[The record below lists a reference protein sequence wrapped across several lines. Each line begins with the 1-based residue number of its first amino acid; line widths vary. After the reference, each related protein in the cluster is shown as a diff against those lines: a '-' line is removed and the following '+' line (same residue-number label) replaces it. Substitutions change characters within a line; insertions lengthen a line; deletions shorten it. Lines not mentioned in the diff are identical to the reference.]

1 MVDWRAMRRTCAYRL
16 SRRSF
21 LEAFG
26 AFTASGPYLFTKAMP
41 AGPIVL
47 ENADLRYVIGAD
59 GRNLSFI
66 DKRAGRDYCGAGPQ
80 TSFLTLKKARE
91 TFAPS
96 ACTLAGNRIIASFK
110 SVDAEVACAIKDH
123 GRYFTIEVEAVRGQG
138 IEELR
143 LLNLRLTGWQQMG
156 QVANLVW
163 NDQFGIAV
171 MALNLQTNAGLGVEA
186 NTNLSEGSLDSRNP
200 GAELWASCYPKFG
213 LEGAKVALAACAA
226 SDFRGVLKRVVGEVG
241 FVQSDLG
248 GAWALDAAENRY
260 SYLFAYISEQNV
272 DEWIA
277 LAKSGGF
284 RTLLLSEIGP
294 YGHYYPHPK
303 DFPHGLDGVRG
314 VVDKIHSAGLRAGW
328 HMLSFIIQKNDPWAS
343 PAPNPGLAV
352 RSTLTLGGDI
362 SPETVF
368 VPTVESPEGLP
379 VHSGYWF
386 RGGMDIMVGGEILK
400 YEGLK
405 TSPPY
410 GLTGCARGSYG
421 TPAAAHKQGAAL
433 KNLQEV
439 FGTYLPAPDSKLLDE
454 METRLAEIIRACSFD
469 MIYFDG
475 LDGADAFAGP
485 EWSWHYGPAF
495 ALGVFQRAGRRL
507 QVEASAWYHH
517 DWHVTSRLGAW
528 DRPTRDPKRF
538 LDAHVAS
545 NMRLGDLLPAQLGWW
560 ALQRDHDW
568 LGFATTPDV
577 IEYFGAKCLG
587 NGESFSLEEVSPAQ
601 VQGNARWPELI
612 AIMGRYERARLG
624 GGVSEGIK
632 AKLRVSGKEFKLV
645 ETTSGATEFVP
656 VAYDD
661 HKVLGLDG
669 WSNVW
674 TVTNRLPVQQPH
686 FRIRALF
693 SAAPYEASGNIVV
706 ADFSAR
712 NEFQGSSAAHG
723 ISDCLSPSTERV
735 MTGGVSG
742 LFAAKSALTSR
753 RGGWAMVGKLFSPPV
768 DLSSHPALGV
778 WVFGD
783 GKGEILNLQLL
794 DIRGPGPAVGDHYV
808 MVDFKGWRYFELI
821 EPEAER
827 WSDYDWPYG
836 NLTALYREAVELDHV
851 AALNLYLNNLPPG
864 EDTACWLS
872 PVKSLEVRKARLE
885 NPRLT
890 VGGKTIEFPVAI
902 ESGSYIEFT
911 PPDEGALFDPNGLL
925 LQRFKSNGEVPTLES
940 GENHLEFSCD
950 RHAKGNPRVLVT
962 LISSG
967 SRIEA

>member
-1 MVDWRAMRRTCAYRL
+1 VVSWRAMPRTRTNRV

-21 LEAFG
+21 LETFG
-26 AFTASGPYLFTKAMP
+26 ALTVSGPYLLAKALP
-41 AGPIVL
+41 TGAIVL
-47 ENADLRYVIGAD
+47 ENADLRYVIGAG

-66 DKRAGRDYCGAGPQ
+66 DKRTGRDYCSAGPQ
-80 TSFLTLKKARE
+80 TSFLTLKKAGK
-91 TFAPS
+91 TFTPS
-96 ACTLAGNRIIASFK
+96 ACALAGHRIIASFK

-143 LLNLRLTGWQQMG
+143 LLDLRLTGWQQVG
-156 QVANLVW
+156 HVANLVW

-171 MALNLQTNAGLGVEA
+171 MALNLQTNAGLDG
-186 NTNLSEGSLDSRNP
+186 RNP
-200 GAELWASCYPKFG
+200 VAELWASCYPKFG
-213 LEGAKVALAACAA
+213 LQGAKVALAACAT
-226 SDFRGVLKRVVGEVG
+226 SDFRGVLKRVVSEVG

-248 GAWALDAAENRY
+248 GAWALDAPENRD

-272 DEWIA
+272 DDWIA

-294 YGHYYPHPK
+294 YGHYDPHPK
-303 DFPHGLDGVRG
+303 EFPHGLDGVRQ
-314 VVDKIHSAGLRAGW
+314 VVGKIHSAGLLAGW
-328 HMLSFIIQKNDPWAS
+328 HMLSFIIQKDDPWAS
-343 PAPNPGLAV
+343 PAPHPGLAV
-352 RSTLTLGGDI
+352 RSTLTLAGDI
-362 SPETVF
+362 SQVGSF

-386 RGGMDIMVGGEILK
+386 RGGMDILVDGEILK
-400 YEGLK
+400 YTGLK

-410 GLTGCARGSYG
+410 GLTGCERGSYG
-421 TPAAAHKQGAAL
+421 TPAAAHKKGAAL

-439 FGTYLPAPDSKLLDE
+439 FGTYLPAPDSRLLDE
-454 METRLAEIIRACSFD
+454 METRLAEIIRTCSFD

-495 ALGVFQRAGRRL
+495 ALSVFQRAGRRL
-507 QVEASAWYHH
+507 QLEASSWYHH

-538 LDAHVAS
+538 LDAHVAD
-545 NMRLGDLLPAQLGWW
+545 NARLGDLLPTQLGWW
-560 ALQRDHDW
+560 ALQQDHEW

-587 NGESFSLEEVSPAQ
+587 NGESFSLEEVSPEQ
-601 VQGNARWPELI
+601 VQGNARWQELV
-612 AIMGRYERARLG
+612 AILGRYERVRLG

-632 AKLRVSGKEFKLV
+632 AKLRVPGREFKLI
-645 ETTSGATEFVP
+645 ETASGATEFVP
-656 VAYDD
+656 VAFDD
-661 HKVLGLDG
+661 HKVSGLDG

-674 TVTNRLPVQQPH
+674 TVMNRFPVQQPR

-693 SAAPYEASGNIVV
+693 SAGPYEASGNIVV
-706 ADFSAR
+706 ADFSAP
-712 NEFQGSSAAHG
+712 NEFQRSSAARG
-723 ISDCLSPSTERV
+723 ISARWVPSTEQV
-735 MTGGVSG
+735 KTGGVSG

-753 RGGWAMVGKLFSPPV
+753 RGAWATVGKQFSPPV
-768 DLSSHPALGV
+768 DLSSHAALGV

-794 DIRGPGPAVGDHYV
+794 DIRGPGAAVGDHYV
-808 MVDFKGWRYFELI
+808 KVDFKGWRYFELI

-827 WSDYDWPYG
+827 WSDYVWPYG
-836 NLTALYREAVELDHV
+836 NLSALYREAVELDHV
-851 AALNLYLNNLPPG
+851 ADLDLYLNNLPPG

-872 PVKSLEVRKARLE
+872 PVKALEVHKARLE

-890 VGGKTIEFPVAI
+890 VGGKTIEFPVAV

-911 PPDEGALFDPNGLL
+911 PPDQGAVFDPNGLL

-950 RHAKGNPRVLVT
+950 RPAQGNPRVLVT

-967 SRIEA
+967 PRIEA